1 MSATCCPLTFSRRQE
16 NVEQISGG
24 LSGLSFIEE
33 RRKNHGTRTSLQMC
47 QPPPRGPHLDTG
59 EGKFSLS
66 RTSPPS
72 SPPPAEKKNKTK
84 TTTTWWPNNQ
94 KYAFSAGYF
103 VIPARKPDHGTLR
116 MSEVGLDENSHKL
129 S

>member
-72 SPPPAEKKNKTK
+72 SLPPAEKTKQKQQQHGGRTTKNTLFL
-84 TTTTWWPNNQ
+84 Q
-94 KYAFSAGYF
+94 A
-103 VIPARKPDHGTLR
+103 IP
-116 MSEVGLDENSHKL
+116 L
-129 S
+129 SLPESLIMEL